1 MIFTKKEVALI
12 NGLLDKYMLIDE
24 TKNISIDLL
33 TREFNKEEIVVMR
46 EKILLQIQN
55 IKKDFESWDK
65 EFDDFSETAIII
77 YKDIYE
83 KLSLLKK

>member
-24 TKNISIDLL
+24 TKNISIGFLI
-33 TREFNKEEIVVMR
+33 REFNKEEIVAIR